1 MQNSN
6 FDLNGFNIIQDEEN
20 FYFFR
25 ALNNGDSADIERG
38 LTTDQ
43 DGNCIKIRTDR
54 ERWLENSNELPR
66 YGEPTELTLEEIFDH
81 IKMHNRKD
89 TNCISL
95 SSNANVSIT
104 YGRSNYKDK
113 YVLIRVPKIEFG
125 NKVVNAGEYMLAE
138 IEKRIEEY
146 ISNLDKSDLE
156 VTKILSKIQEIDNA
170 NTSEELSEII
180 RKRYTSN
187 QDIKFNN
194 KGMSTKITY
203 SAPVSRITSWQALD
217 EQQVLEKNR
226 LVAKIAILEQSR
238 LDFPTIIKLVSNR
251 LLIQTVGNAFSS
263 MEQIHYGNIDNDSI
277 INVSKE
283 VVDIFSLIQQLPKDF
298 EYVEE
303 LKMNL
308 IKAIEKDGL
317 IDTFKDNFKD
327 YQLGNEFSID
337 EIYKL
342 TEGKIAY
349 KDAEDTIKKVFYL
362 AKGKLYAHGLLDCL
376 KQITDNN
383 PKYEKI
389 FEYIEKNG
397 FEIEPEIITRNSNK
411 GYQISET
418 VNLDF
423 KGKKVTLI
431 DEIKK
436 LSVPEL
442 IDILENN
449 EKEEVRKNI
458 LSKISD
464 NTTTI
469 SIEEYYCDAIISSI
483 DWNSIGISAFSE
495 IQKKEFIAKLVKE
508 NVKEIYLKLQNA
520 GIDKKLIPTY
530 ILNIVTNRELK
541 EKVNSENYLNVINE
555 NLELLEKKISI
566 TQIETFLDYYKID
579 GTEIQLRNYQQ
590 EAVNNID
597 EIFTTKD
604 FASVL
609 LPTGAGKSFV
619 ALTEM
624 LKHQNEPMLYLAPQN
639 EIIEQMKD
647 NILHYVLGKKDSLD
661 RDGDIQNA
669 FPNLKF
675 ETYPGLKAKRASGI
689 LKDKYKF
696 VVLDELHRTGAKE
709 WEKYVDK
716 IIENQDDAKIL
727 GITATPTRDVDDR
740 NMADETA
747 RKLGFTEEEIEK
759 RMHIAKELDLQ
770 TAIQLG
776 LVVNPKIISFI
787 YKLNDNLIELSNRIN
802 ELGEGRERQAL
813 QTEYN
818 MIEKEYYKTR
828 KYVSEADGI
837 SDILKNNLKKTGRY
851 IVFVPVGENGEYE
864 DEDGNKVG
872 KKTSKDKI
880 EEYRKKVEEY
890 LKDSGITPKFYS
902 MLGEYPDKKNREE
915 LNAFEEENSEET
927 KFLIVMN
934 KANEGLHINRLDGII
949 WFRDIDDDSRI
960 LISQQLGR
968 VIYSEDPNNPTKE
981 EDRPIVIDACNN
993 ILKLLNERKRRNP
1006 QKSDLLLLDE
1016 IINWVEIHNQIPNV
1030 ESSNTQE
1037 VKLASILYR
1046 IQKSYNKYLNTPKLL
1061 ENLDENKKKEIQMI
1075 LEKGSEIDLWGIHL
1089 KAKETSKKENNDF
1102 DLFEVESFITDLVMF
1117 QEKVEYVSNK
1127 TMVEKFLDI
1136 ARILKNNGVDLSKI
1150 QTQYTYEGKSKY
1162 VLLNEI
1168 KQEGIDIE
1176 KIISE
1181 NNLDGKYNWGGR
1193 LARLRQAYYGSVT
1206 DTPMTEEQKKEAKEL
1221 GLILEKEKSVVAQTI
1236 EVAKILNANGV
1247 DIRKQSFSKT
1257 VNKKTVYILLKEV
1270 KQEGIDIEKI
1280 IRENGLD
1287 ENFDW
1292 GYKVK
1297 CLRQSYNGNNTN
1309 PITEEEKREAEKLG
1323 LIPAKKKTVIEQA
1336 LEICHIL
1343 KENGVDFSKIQR
1355 VKKYYDGS
1363 KYTVLKDIKQEGI
1376 DIQKI
1381 IEENGLDPNYAIGEK
1396 LIVMKMAYN
1405 GGKSPKITPEQR
1417 KEMEELGVTAPTEK
1431 QQKEAGVIAKTLD
1444 IVKILIDEGFVFNEK
1459 TKLST
1464 VKDGEF
1470 LLKNLYQEGIDMSQ
1484 IIRKHGLD
1492 ENFPIGYR
1500 ITFIRQTYKG
1510 YSNGLISEEE
1520 KRTAEKFGLIPQNEK
1535 SVVAETLGIVK
1546 ILMANGIDVNKIKLT
1561 NTVKGKTS
1569 PILLKEIKQDGIDI
1583 DKIIS
1588 ENGLDP
1594 EFKFGYRMGL
1604 LKQAFKGTSAVLIT
1618 DDEKKEIKELGL
1630 MSETKTVA
1638 QEALE
1643 IAKILKANG
1652 VDLSQIKLTK
1662 TKDDKNRCH
1671 ILLKEITQEGID
1683 IQRIIEENNLNPDF
1697 PLGSCVTRIRQAYL
1711 AKNIK
1716 TGITKCGIAI
1726 TQKEM
1731 KEAKKL
1737 GIIVEKEKSVVEQV
1751 LEVARILKENNVR
1764 FDEIPTSQNHRDLLL
1779 EDIKNDGIDIRKI
1792 IEENGLDPKFK
1803 WGNRIKRI
1811 RKAYKGTG
1819 DEVSL
1824 TEDQKKEI
1832 EELGLLEQLN
1842 NVKLSNADKK
1852 GYIKQT
1858 LKIAKILQKYGVNLS
1873 RVEVGKTVSEGK
1885 YSLVKLD
1892 EIGENGINIE
1902 KIIQENGLDPK
1913 FPWGK
1918 NVKLIRR
1925 EFEKSSGSLLE
1936 ETEKREALSL
1946 GLIMERSISKTLEI
1960 SRILVSNGIDLSKLS
1975 LSKCLNGKQVKILLK
1990 EIQQDGV
1997 DVEKIIQE
2005 NGLDPEYKFGERV
2018 TNLRRSF
2025 AGSSHGIE
2033 ITEEEREEALQL
2045 GLITEKV
2052 LSLERAKRIRD
2063 EAKELNNK
2071 TRAKESELDKET
2083 KSYEE

>member
-1 MQNSN
+1 MQNSM
-6 FDLNGFNIIQDEEN
+6 FDLKNFNIIQDEEN

-25 ALNNGDSADIERG
+25 ALNNGDSDDIERG

-54 ERWLENSNELPR
+54 ERWLENSSELPR
-66 YGEPTELTLEEIFDH
+66 YGEPVELSLEEIFDH

-95 SSNANVSIT
+95 SSNANISIT

-113 YVLIRVPKIEFG
+113 YALIKVPKIEFG

-138 IEKRIEEY
+138 IEKRIEDY
-146 ISNLDKSDLE
+146 ISSLDRSDLE
-156 VTKILSKIQEIDNA
+156 VTEILSKIQKIDNA

-180 RKRYTSN
+180 RKRYTSK
-187 QDIKFNN
+187 QDITFNN
-194 KGMSTKITY
+194 KEMNTKITY
-203 SAPVSRITSWQALD
+203 SAPVSRISNWQALN

-226 LVAKIAILEQSR
+226 LVAKISILEQSK
-238 LDFPTIIKLVSNR
+238 LDFPTIIKSVSNR

-263 MEQIHYGNIDNDSI
+263 MEQIYYGNIDKDSI
-277 INVSKE
+277 INIPKE
-283 VVDIFSLIQQLPKDF
+283 IVDIFSLIQQLPKDF
-298 EYVEE
+298 EYVED

-317 IDTFKDNFKD
+317 TDAFRENFKE
-327 YQLGNEFSID
+327 YQLRNEFSID
-337 EIYKL
+337 ESYKL
-342 TEGKIAY
+342 TGGKIAY
-349 KDAEDTIKKVFYL
+349 KDAEDIIKKVFYL
-362 AKGKLYAHGLLDCL
+362 SKGKLYANGLLDYL

-423 KGKKVTLI
+423 KGKEQVLI
-431 DEIKK
+431 DEVKG

-449 EKEEVRKNI
+449 ENEEVRKKVLTKNFE
-458 LSKISD
+458 
-464 NTTTI
+464 NATAT
-469 SIEEYYCDAIISSI
+469 SIEEYYSDAIISSI
-483 DWNSIGISAFSE
+483 DWNSIGIYAFSE
-495 IQKKEFIAKLVKE
+495 IQKKEFISKLVKE
-508 NVKEIYLKLQNA
+508 NVKDIYLKLQNT
-520 GIDKKLIPTY
+520 GIDKELIPTY

-541 EKVNSENYLNVINE
+541 EKINSENYLNAINE
-555 NLELLEKKISI
+555 NIALLEKKISI
-566 TQIETFLDYYKID
+566 TQIETFLEYYKID

-590 EAVNNID
+590 ETVDNID
-597 EIFTTKD
+597 EIFTTKN

-624 LKHQNEPMLYLAPQN
+624 LKHKNEPMLYLAPQN

-647 NILHYVLGKKDSLD
+647 NILHYVLRKKDSLD
-661 RDGDIQNA
+661 RDGDIQRA

-675 ETYPGLKAKRASGI
+675 ETYPGLKSKRASGI

-696 VVLDELHRTGAKE
+696 VVLDELHRSGAKE

-716 IIENQDDAKIL
+716 ILENQDDAKIL

-837 SDILKNNLKKTGRY
+837 SDILKNNLKKSGRY
-851 IVFVPVGENGEYE
+851 IMFVPVGENGEYE

-880 EEYRKKVEEY
+880 DEYRKKVEEY

-902 MLGEYPDKKNREE
+902 MLGEYTDKKNREE
-915 LNAFEEENSEET
+915 LNAFEEENPEET

-934 KANEGLHINRLDGII
+934 KANEGLHINRLNGII
-949 WFRDIDDDSRI
+949 WFRDIDYDSRI

-968 VIYSEDPNNPTKE
+968 AIYSEDPNNPTKE

-1006 QKSDLLLLDE
+1006 QRSDLLLLDE
-1016 IINWVEIHNQIPNV
+1016 IINWVEMHNQIPDV
-1030 ESSNTQE
+1030 ESSNAQE
-1037 VKLASILYR
+1037 VKLATILYR
-1046 IQKSYNKYLNTPKLL
+1046 IQNSYSKYLNTPELL
-1061 ENLDENKKKEIQMI
+1061 ENLDKNKVKEIQRI
-1075 LEKGSEIDLWGIHL
+1075 LERGSEIDLWGIHL
-1089 KAKETSKKENNDF
+1089 KAKENPKKENNDF
-1102 DLFEVESFITDLVMF
+1102 DLFGVESLITDLVTI
-1117 QEKVEYVSNK
+1117 QEKVEYEFNK

-1136 ARILKNNGVDLSKI
+1136 ARILKNNGVELSKI
-1150 QTQYTYEGKSKY
+1150 QNQYTYEGKRKY
-1162 VLLNEI
+1162 VLLKEI
-1168 KQEGIDIE
+1168 KQDGIDIE
-1176 KIISE
+1176 KIILE
-1181 NNLDGKYNWGGR
+1181 NNLDGNFNWGGK
-1193 LARLRQAYYGSVT
+1193 LARLRKAYYGSSKE
-1206 DTPMTEEQKKEAKEL
+1206 TPMTEEQKKETKEL
-1221 GLILEKEKSVVAQTI
+1221 GLILEREKSAVAQTI
-1236 EVAKILNANGV
+1236 EVAKILHANGI
-1247 DIRKQSFSKT
+1247 DISKQSFSKT

-1297 CLRQSYNGNNTN
+1297 CLRKAYNGNHTNT
-1309 PITEEEKREAEKLG
+1309 ITEEEMRDAERLG
-1323 LIPAKKKTVIEQA
+1323 LIPTKKKTLIEQA

-1343 KENGVDFSKIQR
+1343 KENGVDFTKIQR
-1355 VKKYYDGS
+1355 VKKGNDGK
-1363 KYTVLKDIKQEGI
+1363 KYTVLKEINQEGI

-1396 LIVMKMAYN
+1396 LIVMKMVYN
-1405 GGKSPKITPEQR
+1405 GAKTPKITEEQR
-1417 KEMEELGVTAPTEK
+1417 KEMEELGVISPTEK
-1431 QQKEAGVIAKTLD
+1431 QKKEAGLIAKTLD

-1464 VKDGEF
+1464 VKDGNF

-1484 IIRKHGLD
+1484 IIKKYGLD

-1500 ITFIRQTYKG
+1500 IAFIRQTYRG
-1510 YSNGLISEEE
+1510 YSNGVISEEE
-1520 KRTAEKFGLIPQNEK
+1520 KRTAEKYGLIPQNEK

-1546 ILMANGIDVNKIKLT
+1546 ILIANGIDVNKIKLS
-1561 NTVKGKTS
+1561 NTVNRKKS
-1569 PILLKEIKQDGIDI
+1569 IISLKEIKQDGIDI
-1583 DKIIS
+1583 DKIIA

-1604 LKQAFKGTSAVLIT
+1604 LKQAFKGTSNVLIT
-1618 DDEKKEIKELGL
+1618 EEEKKEIKELGL
-1630 MSETKTVA
+1630 MSESKTVA
-1638 QEALE
+1638 QETLE
-1643 IAKILKANG
+1643 IAKILIANG
-1652 VDLSQIKLTK
+1652 VDLSQIKLSK
-1662 TKDDKNRCH
+1662 TKGDKNRGY

-1697 PLGSCVTRIRQAYL
+1697 PWGSYVTRIRQAYF
-1711 AKNIK
+1711 AKKIK
-1716 TGITKCGIAI
+1716 TGITQYSIAI
-1726 TQKEM
+1726 TKEEM
-1731 KEAKKL
+1731 KEAKEL

-1751 LEVARILKENNVR
+1751 LEVARILKENNVS
-1764 FDEIPTSQNHRDLLL
+1764 FAEIPASSKNRDLLL
-1779 EDIKNDGIDIRKI
+1779 EDIKQDSIDIRKI

-1811 RKAYKGTG
+1811 RKMYKGIS
-1819 DEVSL
+1819 DEVTL
-1824 TEDQKKEI
+1824 TEEQKKEI

-1842 NVKLSNADKK
+1842 NVKLSNTGKK
-1852 GYIKQT
+1852 DHIKQT

-1873 RVEVGKTVSEGK
+1873 RVEVGKTDEEGK
-1885 YSLVKLD
+1885 YTLVKLD
-1892 EIGENGINIE
+1892 EIKQDGIDVE

-1925 EFEKSSGSLLE
+1925 EFEKSSESLLE

-1946 GLIMERSISKTLEI
+1946 GLIMESAISKTLEI
-1960 SRILVSNGIDLSKLS
+1960 SRILVSNGIDLSKIT
-1975 LSKCLNGKQVKILLK
+1975 LSKNLNGKQVKILLK
-1990 EIQQDGV
+1990 EIKQDGI

-2025 AGSSHGIE
+2025 AGSSHGME
-2033 ITEEEREEALQL
+2033 ITEEEREEALKL

-2052 LSLERAKRIRD
+2052 LSLERAKKIRD

-2083 KSYEE
+2083 KSYE